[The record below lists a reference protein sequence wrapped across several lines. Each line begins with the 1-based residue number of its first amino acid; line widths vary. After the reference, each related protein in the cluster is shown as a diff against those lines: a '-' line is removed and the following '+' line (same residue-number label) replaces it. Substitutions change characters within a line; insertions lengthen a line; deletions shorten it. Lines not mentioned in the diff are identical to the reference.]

1 MNSFEAE
8 EVKEGG
14 GEIAIVGMSLRF
26 PGAKNVAE
34 FWQNLR
40 DGVESVSFFSEQELA
55 AAGVSAEILRAPN
68 YVRASATLG
77 DVESFDASFFGFY
90 PREAELMDP
99 QHRLFLECAWEA
111 LEDAGYNPDIY
122 QGMIGVYAGAGIN
135 SYLMNNLLSN
145 EEAVRTLDPY
155 QLIIQNDKDFLASR
169 VSYKFNLKGPSVVVQ
184 SACSTSLVA
193 VHFACQSLLSYQCDM
208 ALSGGVTIRVPEQR
222 GYLYEEG
229 GVASPDGHCRAFDA
243 RARGI
248 VGGNGV
254 GIVVL
259 KRLGDAIADGD
270 SIHAIIK
277 GSAINNDGSMKV
289 GFTAPSVEGQSAV
302 IAMAQ
307 AVAQVE
313 ADSIGYVETH
323 GTGTVLGDP
332 IEISALTEA
341 FRSSTSRKNFCAV
354 GSVKTNVGHLDTAAG
369 VAGLIKTV
377 LALKHKMIPPSL
389 NFEHPNPNINFAN
402 SPFYVN
408 ARLSPWD
415 VSGTTRRA
423 GVSSFGMGG
432 TNAHLIL
439 EEAPGKESASHPDRA
454 QLLVLSAKTSM
465 ALEKITANL
474 IAYLKQHPDASLADV
489 AWTLQVGRKAFKH
502 RRAVVCRTVEEAA
515 RLLEEATAGQVFTAS
530 ELQSH
535 PSIIFLFPGQGAQE
549 VQMGAELYRVEALFR
564 EQVDYCAEFLRPLLG
579 CDLRDVIYPDG
590 ADTEEATR
598 RLNQTALT
606 QPALFVVEY
615 ATARL
620 WMEWGIRPQAMIGH
634 SIGEYVAACVAGV
647 LSLKDALRLVARRG
661 RLMQE
666 LPAGLMLAVTLSQ
679 GELQPFL
686 PEEISLAAVNGPAQC
701 VVSGESDAIRKL
713 ERRLTEAGVAHRRL
727 QTSHAFHSTM
737 MEPILETFTAEVKR
751 LSLHPSSIP
760 YLSNLS
766 GTWVTE
772 EDATDPHYWPNHLRR
787 TVRFAEN
794 VAELARMPD
803 AIWLEVG
810 PGQTLGQ
817 LVRKQPGV
825 ESPRVLSSMS
835 LGRGSDAEESRAL
848 RTLGRLWLA
857 GSECHWPALHAGT
870 EPGRISLPTYP
881 FERQRYWIAPATKSS
896 TEGKT
901 THAAPRKLEASEWL
915 YAPLWKQSLPLLALS
930 HAALVERTQ
939 RWLVFDD
946 GHPVAAALTE
956 RLKQSGHDVL
966 TVTRGA
972 EFIPASEHSYSLN
985 PSRRADYDLLL
996 SELQARRKWPDIIL
1010 HQWSAGAD
1018 EATEGGPE
1026 AFAKAQETGFYSLLY
1041 LAQALGKQHSMQPL
1055 QVCVVTEDAQGVT
1068 GLEQLRPE
1076 RATILGLCKVI
1087 PQEYSHITCR
1097 SIDLHSPEAL
1107 DRGRAGLAGR
1117 LIAEILNG
1125 ASERT
1130 VAYRGGHRW
1139 VQSFERLPLEAQTA
1153 PRPGLR
1159 QGGVYLITGGLGR
1172 IGLLLARHLAQ
1183 SVQAKLVLVG
1193 RTKLP
1198 AREDW
1203 ETWVAT
1209 HDEQDASC
1217 QKIRDVQALE
1227 ILGSEVLIVSADVS
1241 AQAEMRALLSQLDER
1256 FGALHG
1262 VIHAAGLIG
1271 PEWLKEVQQTER
1283 RDCEAHFRPK
1293 AYGLISLAGS
1303 LSGRELDFCLLMS
1316 SVSSI
1321 LGGLAFAAYA
1331 SANSYMD
1338 AFAQR
1343 RNMDGGSPW
1352 LSVNW
1357 DGWRSGEGSPQMIA
1371 GVNQQA
1377 SLSLTA
1383 QEGGESFQRLLPFV
1397 GEVSQ
1402 LVVSTSDLSARI
1414 NQWIKLE
1421 RPAGLARTTG
1431 SGVAGSPVLT
1441 TEEVSQGSA
1450 GEMSASEGRYPRPP
1464 LQTIFVA
1471 PRDEAEKA
1479 VARIWT
1485 QALGIGEIGVDDNF
1499 FELGGDSLLA
1509 TQVIAQLRASFQ
1521 VELSV
1526 QNFFNNPTVA
1536 SLAAT
1541 LTSLSE
1547 ERESDDG
1554 AELLRMLEQL
1564 SEEETEVELNRRT
1577 RTAVEES
1584 A

>member
-1 MNSFEAE
+1 MNSFESEA
-8 EVKEGG
+8 VKE
-14 GEIAIVGMSLRF
+14 EIAIIGMSLRF
-26 PGAKNVAE
+26 PGARNVAE

-55 AAGVSAEILRAPN
+55 AAGVAAENLRASN

-90 PREAELMDP
+90 PREAELLDP

-111 LEDAGYNPDIY
+111 LEDAGYNPDTY
-122 QGMIGVYAGAGIN
+122 RGMIGVYAGVGIN
-135 SYLMNNLLSN
+135 TYLMNNLLSD
-145 EEAVRTLDPY
+145 EETVRTLDPY
-155 QLIIQNDKDFLASR
+155 QFIIQNDKDFLASR
-169 VSYKFNLKGPSVVVQ
+169 VSYKLNLKGPSVVVQ

-193 VHFACQSLLSYQCDM
+193 VHVACQSLLGYECDM

-229 GVASPDGHCRAFDA
+229 GAASPDGHCRAFDA
-243 RARGI
+243 KARGI

-259 KRLGDAIADGD
+259 KRLADAIADAD

-289 GFTAPSVEGQSAV
+289 GFTAPGVQGQSAV

-313 ADSIGYVETH
+313 AESIGYVEAH

-341 FRSSTSRKNFCAV
+341 FRGSTSRKNFCAI

-377 LALKHKMIPPSL
+377 LALNHKMIPPSL
-389 NFEHPNPNINFAN
+389 HFEHPNPNINFAD

-408 ARLSPWD
+408 ARLSPWK
-415 VSGTTRRA
+415 VSGGMRRA

-439 EEAPGKESASHPDRA
+439 EEAPSKEPASHPDRV
-454 QLLVLSAKTSM
+454 QLLVLSARTST

-474 IAYLKQHPDASLADV
+474 IAYLKQHPDASLTDL

-502 RRAVVCRTVEEAA
+502 RRAVVCRTVEKAVL
-515 RLLEEATAGQVFTAS
+515 LLEEATPGQVFTAND
-530 ELQSH
+530 LQSH
-535 PSIIFLFPGQGAQE
+535 PATVFLFPGQGAQG
-549 VQMGAELYRVEALFR
+549 VRMGAELYRSEAFFR
-564 EQVDYCAEFLRPLLG
+564 EQVDYCAEFLRPLLD
-579 CDLRDVIYPDG
+579 CDLRDVIYPVG
-590 ADTEEATR
+590 AGAEEAAR
-598 RLNQTALT
+598 RLDQTALT
-606 QPALFVVEY
+606 QPALFVIEY

-620 WMEWGIRPQAMIGH
+620 WMNWGIYPQAMIGH

-647 LSLKDALRLVARRG
+647 LSLEDALRLVAQRG

-679 GELQPFL
+679 SELQPFL

-727 QTSHAFHSTM
+727 QTSHAFHSLM
-737 MEPILETFTAEVKR
+737 MEPILETFTAAVKS
-751 LSLHPSSIP
+751 LSLHAPGIP
-760 YLSNLS
+760 YLSNLT

-772 EDATDPHYWPNHLRR
+772 EDATDPHYWSNHLRR

-794 VAELARMPD
+794 VTELAGMPG

-817 LVRKQPGV
+817 LARKQLGV
-825 ESPRVLSSMS
+825 DSPRILYSMPIGQ
-835 LGRGSDAEESRAL
+835 GRDDEESHVL
-848 RTLGRLWLA
+848 RTLGQFWLA
-857 GSECHWPALHAGT
+857 GSKCDWSALHAGIQ
-870 EPGRISLPTYP
+870 PGRISLPTYP
-881 FERQRYWIAPATKSS
+881 FERERYWITSATKYS
-896 TEGKT
+896 TAGST
-901 THAAPRKLEASEWL
+901 THAEQRKLEASEWL
-915 YAPLWKQSLPLLALS
+915 YAPLWKQSLTLPALS
-930 HAALVERTQ
+930 HDALVERSQ

-946 GHPVAAALTE
+946 GQPVAAALTE
-956 RLKQSGHDVL
+956 RLKRSGHDVFS
-966 TVTRGA
+966 VTRGA
-972 EFIPASEHSYSLN
+972 EFTRVSEHCYSLN

-996 SELQARRKWPDIIL
+996 SELPARPDIIL
-1010 HQWSAGAD
+1010 HLWNAGAN
-1018 EATEGGPE
+1018 EATEDHGPK
-1026 AFAKAQETGFYSLLY
+1026 AFAEAQTGFFSLLY
-1041 LAQALGKQHSMQPL
+1041 LAQALGKQHSMEPM
-1055 QVCVVTEDAQGVT
+1055 QVCVVTKDAQAVT

-1087 PQEYSHITCR
+1087 PQEYSYITCR
-1097 SIDLHSPEAL
+1097 SIDLHSSKAVG
-1107 DRGRAGLAGR
+1107 RGRAKLASQ
-1117 LIAEILNG
+1117 LIAEILTN

-1139 VQSFERLPLEAQTA
+1139 VQTFARLPLEAETTTQ
-1153 PRPGLR
+1153 PGLR

-1209 HDEQDASC
+1209 HNEQDASC
-1217 QKIRDVQALE
+1217 QKIREVQALE
-1227 ILGSEVLIVSADVS
+1227 RLGSEILIVSADVAS
-1241 AQAEMRALLSQLDER
+1241 HAEMRALLSQLDER

-1271 PEWLKEVQQTER
+1271 QEWLKEIQQTER

-1293 AYGLISLAGS
+1293 AYGLISLAGL

-1321 LGGLAFAAYA
+1321 LGGLGFAAYA

-1343 RNMDGGSPW
+1343 QNNDGGTPW

-1357 DGWRSGEGSPQMIA
+1357 DGWQSEEGSPQVTG

-1377 SLSLTA
+1377 SRFVTA
-1383 QEGGESFQRLLPFV
+1383 QDGVESFRRLLPFA
-1397 GEVSQ
+1397 GQVSQ

-1414 NQWIKLE
+1414 DQWIRLE
-1421 RPAGLARTTG
+1421 RPAGA
-1431 SGVAGSPVLT
+1431 PVPT
-1441 TEEVSQGSA
+1441 TEE
-1450 GEMSASEGRYPRPP
+1450 MSRDSVGVIAASEGRYARPP

-1471 PRDEAEKA
+1471 PRDEAEKS

-1499 FELGGDSLLA
+1499 FELSGDSLLA
-1509 TQVIAQLRASFQ
+1509 TQVIAQLRAFFQ

-1526 QNFFNNPTVA
+1526 QTFFDNPTVA
-1536 SLAAT
+1536 SLAAI
-1541 LTSLSE
+1541 LTSLSAE
-1547 ERESDDG
+1547 CESDDE
-1554 AELLRMLEQL
+1554 AEVLRMLEHL
-1564 SEEETEVELNRRT
+1564 SEEEIEVELNRRT
-1577 RTAVEES
+1577 QMALEEITGR
-1584 A
+1584 